1 MAPKPEDYDEEKSW
15 AGWMQYAKPRVRI
28 RRVSGKS
35 SVAED
40 WLPSEQQFDRARSK
54 SRAAAGLD
62 CWIATEVKAL
72 FRNLSWLTREIYLLW
87 CDTT

>member
-1 MAPKPEDYDEEKSW
+1 MAPKPEECDEEKSW
-15 AGWMQYAKPRVRI
+15 AGWMQCAKPAFE
-28 RRVSGKS
+28 SGEFPKS

-40 WLPSEQQFDRARSK
+40 WLSSKQQFDRAISK
-54 SRAAAGLD
+54 SRGAAGLD
-62 CWIATEVKAL
+62 GWSATEVNAL